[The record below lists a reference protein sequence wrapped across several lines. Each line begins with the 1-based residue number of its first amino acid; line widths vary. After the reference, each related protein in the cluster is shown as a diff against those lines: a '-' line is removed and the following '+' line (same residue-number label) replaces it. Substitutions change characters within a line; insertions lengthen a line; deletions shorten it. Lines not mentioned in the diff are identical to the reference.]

1 MNKLFNSDSRR
12 PITIALGIGVFSALC
27 FGLGLLGSWSARIS
41 DRFFLTHPSDSSIVV
56 VAIDDASI
64 GQLGRWPWPRQVHAD
79 LINKLT
85 ADGARVVG
93 YDVNFPE
100 ASNVTDDQAL
110 ADALKI
116 AGNVVLPVEL
126 QLQMTGFGLSYD
138 PNHVL
143 SPISLIASNAAA
155 TGHTNILPDADGVA
169 RRVPLEVG
177 APDHSTI
184 PAFVTQIAQLD
195 GLEGNLAEAPLDG
208 SRNLKVNFPNAP
220 FKAFRTVSA
229 VDVVRGKID
238 PSVFAGKV
246 VFVGS
251 TAADLHDSLLV
262 PTSLG
267 LPMPGIEI
275 HASALDTIL
284 SRQWLQSVPVWILAL
299 LILFYAFVAGFAA
312 THMRARESVLCV
324 IVVWIVYVFCA
335 FALFDRGWITDLVW
349 PTLALFVSYGAV
361 TLERRVTIDRQ
372 RRELKTAFSRYVSQS
387 VVESILRDP
396 KRLKLGGERRRMSV
410 LFSDIRGFT
419 TISEGMSPEDL
430 VHVLNIYLNRMTNI
444 VFEHQGVLD
453 KYIGDAVMA
462 FWNAP
467 LDQPSHALQAVKTAL
482 DWQRALEE
490 MNASKAFGEVQIHI
504 GAGVNTGDMVVGN
517 VGGDARFDY
526 TVIGD
531 NVNLGSRLEGLTKEY
546 GVHVIVSEATMKEL
560 GDEILTRK
568 LDKVAVKG
576 KKEPVVI
583 YEAIGLM
590 TSVTDEQKVLVK
602 DFEAALERYFARKF
616 TEAVA
621 TCEVIL
627 KTTSSD
633 GPAKNLLERSKHFI
647 ESPPEEGWVGTWVFT
662 KK

>member
-1 MNKLFNSDSRR
+1 MKKLFTSDSRR
-12 PITIALGIGVFSALC
+12 PIVLALAIGVLASLGFIS
-27 FGLGLLGSWSARIS
+27 GLLGSWSARVN
-41 DRFFLTHPSDSSIVV
+41 DRFFLSHSSDPSIMV

-64 GQLGRWPWPRQVHAD
+64 GQLGRWPWSRQVHAS
-79 LINKLT
+79 LINALKL
-85 ADGARVVG
+85 DGAKVIA

-100 ASNVTDDQAL
+100 VSDATNDQAL
-110 ADALKI
+110 ADALKS

-126 QLQMTGFGLSYD
+126 QLETAASNLSYD
-138 PNHVL
+138 PAHIL

-155 TGHTNILPDADGVA
+155 TGHTNILPDADGIA
-169 RRVPLEVG
+169 RRVALSVG

-184 PAFVTQIAQLD
+184 PSFVAQVAQLD
-195 GLEGNLAEAPLDG
+195 GMSANLSQAPVDG
-208 SRNLKVNFPNAP
+208 TQGMIVNFPNAP
-220 FKAFRTVSA
+220 FKGFRTVSA
-229 VDVVRGKID
+229 VDVIRGAVD
-238 PSVFAGKV
+238 PSLLNGKV

-275 HASALDTIL
+275 HASAFDTIVT
-284 SRQWLQSVPVWILAL
+284 RNWLQQAPAWALVL

-312 THMRARESVLCV
+312 AHMRARESVLGV
-324 IVVWIVYVFCA
+324 LVVWIVYVVCVFV
-335 FALFDRGWITDLVW
+335 LFDKGWIADLIW

-372 RRELKTAFSRYVSQS
+372 RRELKVAFSRYVSQS
-387 VVESILRDP
+387 VVDSILRDP
-396 KRLKLGGERRRMSV
+396 NRLKLGGERRRMSV

-419 TISEGMSPEDL
+419 TLSEGMTPEDL

-467 LDQPSHALQAVKTAL
+467 LDQPSHALLAVKTAL
-482 DWQRALEE
+482 DWQTALNE
-490 MNASKAFGEVQIHI
+490 MNEAKAFGDIQIHI

-560 GDEILTRK
+560 GDEVLVRK

-583 YEAIGLM
+583 YEAMEMMKTATEERKSLA
-590 TSVTDEQKVLVK
+590 K
-602 DFEAALERYFARKF
+602 DFEAALELYFARKF
-616 TEAVA
+616 TEAS
-621 TCEVIL
+621 TSCESIL
-627 KTTSSD
+627 KKYPGD
-633 GPAKNLLERSKHFI
+633 GPAKNLLERAQHFTQN
-647 ESPPEEGWVGTWVFT
+647 PPEEGWVGTWVFT